1 VFPQLVGH
9 RRDHAVGGRFSSG
22 MGDTCIVLLR
32 DKERNGDNQI
42 PEFRT
47 IVEVFVAAPQA
58 DSP

>member
-1 VFPQLVGH
+1 
-9 RRDHAVGGRFSSG
+9 
-22 MGDTCIVLLR
+22 MGDTRIVLLR
-32 DKERNGDNQI
+32 GKERNGDNQI